1 MRIEWDRPGVLRVT
15 SRAYE
20 FAALV
25 AAGRYVAEF
34 APVEVPAEAL
44 EQLRRVLDDYDAQI
58 SRLRAGGAGGRD
70 DEEEP

>member
-1 MRIEWDRPGVLRVT
+1 MRIEWARPGVLRVT
-15 SRAYE
+15 SHAYE

-25 AAGRYVAEF
+25 AAGRYVAGA

-44 EQLRRVLDDYDAQI
+44 ERLRRVLDDYDAQI
-58 SRLRAGGAGGRD
+58 SRLRAGGAAGR